1 MGGTSIFCCRWASV
15 CGTLDALV
23 VDCGRVVHPLSN
35 SNSSSDLCHYDAMK
49 LSASQKLIAEYA
61 GRKIYRYEMLAEAH
75 CAVLR
80 MDPKGYSA
88 AYRQRAALGSGPM
101 GTLPA
106 PEHMASV
113 IANCEVHIEKE
124 LSGCISWPRAR
135 VFS

>member
-1 MGGTSIFCCRWASV
+1 
-15 CGTLDALV
+15 
-23 VDCGRVVHPLSN
+23 
-35 SNSSSDLCHYDAMK
+35 
-49 LSASQKLIAEYA
+49 
-61 GRKIYRYEMLAEAH
+61 MLTEAH

-88 AYRQRAALGSGPM
+88 AYRQHAALGPGPM

-124 LSGCISWPRAR
+124 LGSCTPYECVHLILAIAFLAR
-135 VFS
+135 DPGSR